1 MPDTMNLAT
10 TTALTAVEKKIP
22 NVSTL
27 VKKTK
32 TQKLV
37 KLRRKLLIMIMI
49 SILVIQNLMS

>member
-1 MPDTMNLAT
+1 MNLAT

-22 NVSTL
+22 NDSTL

>member
-32 TQKLV
+32 TQKLM

-49 SILVIQNLMS
+49 SILVIQNLIS